1 MKAAAENGQ
10 NGEGATWKK
19 EIAKGLKPD
28 HDKFE
33 RVFALKSTGF
43 LVDRKRAGSRKGG
56 EKIAIGRD
64 FPHCRTKSQ
73 RMTRNFCR
81 APMADSQN
89 HHPSGKPASVAPKR
103 VGLGVEIE
111 VHPKVDMGNDRIAKV
126 VSNLFNGRYFFQ
138 SL

>member
-1 MKAAAENGQ
+1 MKASAENGQ
-10 NGEGATWKK
+10 NGEGATGKK

-28 HDKFE
+28 HDKFD

-56 EKIAIGRD
+56 EKIAIRQD

-81 APMADSQN
+81 APMADS
-89 HHPSGKPASVAPKR
+89 
-103 VGLGVEIE
+103 
-111 VHPKVDMGNDRIAKV
+111 
-126 VSNLFNGRYFFQ
+126 
-138 SL
+138 